1 LHYLIKKS
9 LINNFSRDIEITYNL
24 GKKEMNVLTPYQAKY
39 IAYELTRR
47 FPSGSNERFNLALM
61 DAQVDLNPHQVES
74 ALFAFKSPLSKGAI
88 LADEVG
94 LGKTI
99 EAGILLSQ
107 LWAERRKKLL
117 IICPANLRK
126 QWSQELLDKFF
137 LESTILENKSFNEFK
152 KLGNTNPFEQNKIVI
167 CSYQFARAK
176 ADLMQLV
183 SWDLAVIDEAH
194 RLRNVYKPTNKIG
207 NAIKQALSHS
217 RKVLLTATP
226 LQNSL
231 LELYGLVSIIDEHT
245 FGDIK
250 SFRSQFL
257 RTEDNENYQD
267 LRDRLKSVCI
277 RNLRRQVQEY
287 IRYTSRI
294 PLTIK
299 FEPSDDEQ
307 RLYEEVSGYLQQDLL
322 YALPASQRHLMTLI
336 LRKLLASSSF
346 AIAGTLNSLSKK
358 LHQVIK
364 ENREL
369 KIKNEELF
377 EDYELFDEQIEEWEE
392 EDQATEELL
401 SEADIEAIKLEI
413 TSLEKFR
420 DLAESI
426 KRNTK
431 GEKLLTALKE
441 GFSKMDKHANKK
453 AIIFTES
460 TRTQNYLFNLLTE
473 QYPNKIVLFN
483 GSNNDETSNK
493 VYKCWL
499 EKYRGTDKVTGSP
512 TADKRAA
519 LVEHFRDEATIM
531 IATEAAAEGINL
543 QFCSLLINYDL
554 PWNPQ
559 RIEQRIGRC
568 HRYGQK
574 YDVVVVNFLNVKNA
588 ADIRVFQLL
597 DEKFKLFSGVF
608 GASDD
613 VLGSIESGVDF
624 EKRIAEIY
632 QKYRSEQEIIEQF
645 DLLQKEL
652 DEQINSKMLST
663 RETLLANFDDEVL
676 DKLKIRLTESKEYL
690 NKYEKWLW
698 AVTKF
703 ELNNT
708 AKFNDTKLTF
718 RLTKQ
723 PYSGIKFPMTAFK
736 LGKPNTEPH
745 VYRIGHPLAQIVLE
759 KVKTKELLPASLLFD
774 LTGYKGNVSILDELK
789 GKQGWLS
796 ALSVSV
802 DSFESSDY
810 VIIFG
815 ETDDGKQLNE
825 EQAKRLLTLPVKQT
839 NENEVNIDAN
849 HVSKQTEI
857 HVDALLTSISE
868 RDNNYLKLETEKLT
882 KWAEDK
888 MNAAELAIKETKAKI
903 KELNREAQ
911 KTADPIAQLK
921 IQEQLQTESKKQ
933 KKQRQEIFIVEDEI
947 QEMRDKMIADI
958 QKRMKQE
965 INKTLLFTI
974 NWKLL

>member
-1 LHYLIKKS
+1 
-9 LINNFSRDIEITYNL
+9 
-24 GKKEMNVLTPYQAKY
+24 MNDLTPYQAKY

-47 FPSGSNERFNLALM
+47 FPSGSSEKFNVALM
-61 DAQVDLNPHQVES
+61 DAQVDLNPHQVEA

-99 EAGILLSQ
+99 EAGILISQ

-126 QWSQELLDKFF
+126 QWSQELWDKFF
-137 LESTILENKSFNEFK
+137 LESIILENKNFK
-152 KLGNTNPFEQNKIVI
+152 GHKKSGNSNPLEQNKIII
-167 CSYQFARAK
+167 CSFQFAQAK

-207 NAIKQALSHS
+207 NAIKEALSHS
-217 RKVLLTATP
+217 RKALLTATP

-257 RTEDNENYQD
+257 RTVDSENYQD

-287 IRYTSRI
+287 IRYTNRI

-307 RLYEEVSGYLQQDLL
+307 KLYEDVSDYLQRELL
-322 YALPASQRHLMTLI
+322 YALPAGQRHLMTLI

-346 AIAGTLNSLSKK
+346 AIAGTLNSLIKK
-358 LHQVIK
+358 LNQVIK
-364 ENREL
+364 DSERVFVA
-369 KIKNEELF
+369 EEIV
-377 EDYELFDEQIEEWEE
+377 EDYELFEEIEEEWSEE
-392 EDQATEELL
+392 EPEEEKKL
-401 SEADIEAIKLEI
+401 SDSDVESIRIEILE
-413 TSLEKFR
+413 LEKYR

-426 KRNTK
+426 KHNAK
-431 GEKLLTALKE
+431 GDKLLTALKE
-441 GFSKMDKHANKK
+441 GFRKMDKKANQK

-460 TRTQNYLFNLLTE
+460 TRTQKYLFNLLSDH
-473 QYPNKIVLFN
+473 YPDKIVLFN
-483 GSNNDETSNK
+483 GSNNDELSNK
-493 VYKCWL
+493 IFKSWL
-499 EKYRGTDKVTGSP
+499 SQNKGTDKVSGSP

-519 LVEHFRDEATIM
+519 LVEYFRNEAIIM

-543 QFCSLLINYDL
+543 QFCSLVINYDL

-574 YDVVVVNFLNVKNA
+574 YDVVVVNFLNIKNA

-632 QKYRSEQEIIEQF
+632 QKYRSEKEIIEQF

-652 DEQINSKMLST
+652 DEQINNKMLST
-663 RETLLANFDDEVL
+663 REKLLANFDDEVI
-676 DKLKIRLTESKEYL
+676 DKLKIRLSESKEYIT
-690 NKYEKWLW
+690 KYEQWLW
-698 AVTKF
+698 AITKF
-703 ELNNT
+703 ELNDN
-708 AKFNDTKLTF
+708 ASFNDKDLSFKLK
-718 RLTKQ
+718 KQ
-723 PYSGIKFPMTAFK
+723 PYKEFKFPTESFK
-736 LGKPNTEPH
+736 LGKPNTEAH
-745 VYRIGHPLAQIVLE
+745 VYRMGHPLAQQILT
-759 KVKTKELLPASLLFD
+759 KVKSTELPLTTLTFD
-774 LTGYKGNVSILDELK
+774 LTGYKGNVSILKELK
-789 GKQGWLS
+789 GQMGWLS
-796 ALSVSV
+796 VMALSV

-810 VIIFG
+810 LLVFG
-815 ETDDGKQLNE
+815 STDKGVQLKE
-825 EQAKRLLTLPVKQT
+825 DQAKRLLTLPVKNNNS
-839 NENEVNIDAN
+839 NESQIDLKIIN
-849 HVSKQTEI
+849 KIGELHLN
-857 HVDALLTSISE
+857 ALLKSISE
-868 RDNNYLKLETEKLT
+868 RDNSYLKFETEKLT
-882 KWAEDK
+882 KWAEDR
-888 MNAAELAIKETKAKI
+888 MNAAELAIKETKARI
-903 KELNREAQ
+903 KELNRESQ
-911 KTADPIAQLK
+911 KTVDPTTQLN
-921 IQEQLQTESKKQ
+921 IQEQLQELSAKQ
-933 KKQRQEIFIVEDEI
+933 KKQRQAIFIVEDEI
-947 QEMRDKMIADI
+947 AEMRDKMIADI

-965 INKTLLFTI
+965 ISKTHLFTI
-974 NWKLL
+974 NWKLI

>member
-1 LHYLIKKS
+1 
-9 LINNFSRDIEITYNL
+9 
-24 GKKEMNVLTPYQAKY
+24 MNQLTPHQAKY

-47 FPSGSNERFNLALM
+47 FPSGSSEKFNMTLL
-61 DAQVDLNPHQVES
+61 DAQVDLNPHQVEA

-107 LWAERRKKLL
+107 LWAEQRRRLL

-137 LESTILENKSFNEFK
+137 LESTILENKNFTDLK
-152 KLGNTNPFEQNKIVI
+152 KSGINNPFEQNKIII

-207 NAIKQALSHS
+207 NAIKDALSHS
-217 RKVLLTATP
+217 RKALLTATP

-257 RTEDNENYQD
+257 RTVDGENYQD
-267 LRDRLKSVCI
+267 LKDRLKSVCI

-287 IRYTSRI
+287 IRYTNRI

-307 RLYEEVSGYLQQDLL
+307 KLYEDVSDYLQRELL
-322 YALPASQRHLMTLI
+322 FALPASQRHLMTLI

-346 AIAGTLNSLSKK
+346 AIAGTLNSLIKK
-358 LHQVIK
+358 LNHVIK
-364 ENREL
+364 DQEIINVAED
-369 KIKNEELF
+369 IAA
-377 EDYELFDEQIEEWEE
+377 DYELFEEQAEEWEE
-392 EDQATEELL
+392 EESASDKKL
-401 SEADIEAIKLEI
+401 SEENYEAIRQEI
-413 TSLEKFR
+413 IELEKYR

-431 GEKLLTALKE
+431 GDKLLTALKE
-441 GFSKMDKHANKK
+441 GFAKMDKKANQK

-460 TRTQNYLFNLLTE
+460 TRTQNYLFNLLSHY
-473 QYPNKIVLFN
+473 YPNKIVLFN
-483 GSNNDETSNK
+483 GSNTDATSNK
-493 VYKCWL
+493 VYKSWL
-499 EKYRGTDKVTGSP
+499 GQNKGTDKVTGSP

-543 QFCSLLINYDL
+543 QFCSLVINYDL

-574 YDVVVVNFLNVKNA
+574 FDVVVVNFLNVKNA

-632 QKYRSEQEIIEQF
+632 QKYRTEKEIIDQF
-645 DLLQKEL
+645 DLLQKDL
-652 DEQINSKMLST
+652 DEQISIKMLST

-676 DKLKIRLTESKEYL
+676 DKLKIRLAESKEYI
-690 NKYEKWLW
+690 NKYEQWLW
-698 AVTKF
+698 AITKF
-703 ELNNT
+703 ELNGS
-708 AKFNDTKLTF
+708 AKFNDKDLSF
-718 RLTKQ
+718 QLKKQ
-723 PYSGIKFPMTAFK
+723 PYPDLTFPTESFK
-736 LGKPNTEPH
+736 LGKPNTEAH
-745 VYRIGHPLAQIVLE
+745 VYRMGHPLAQIVLE
-759 KVKTKELLPASLLFD
+759 KIKEKELYPTSLTFD
-774 LTGYKGNVSILDELK
+774 LTGYKGNVAILDELK
-789 GKQGWLS
+789 GQHGWLS
-796 ALSVSV
+796 VMAVSIN
-802 DSFESSDY
+802 SFESSDY
-810 VIIFG
+810 LIAFG
-815 ETDDGKQLNE
+815 ALDNGKNLTEDQT
-825 EQAKRLLTLPVKQT
+825 KRLLTLPAKNSSGNISLVE
-839 NENEVNIDAN
+839 EN
-849 HVSKQTEI
+849 
-857 HVDALLTSISE
+857 SISKAGNIYLNTLLKTLAE
-868 RDNNYLKLETEKLT
+868 RDNNYLKFETEKLT
-882 KWAEDK
+882 KWAEDR

-911 KTADPIAQLK
+911 KTIDPSSQLK
-921 IQEQLQTESKKQ
+921 IQEQLQEESRKQ

-947 QEMRDKMIADI
+947 AEMRDKMIVDI

-965 INKTLLFTI
+965 INKKHLFTI
-974 NWKLL
+974 NWKLI

>member
-1 LHYLIKKS
+1 
-9 LINNFSRDIEITYNL
+9 
-24 GKKEMNVLTPYQAKY
+24 MNELTPYQAKY

-47 FPSGSNERFNLALM
+47 FPSGSSQKFNVALM
-61 DAQVDLNPHQVES
+61 DAQVDLNPHQVEA

-137 LESTILENKSFNEFK
+137 LESTILENKNFKDFK
-152 KLGNTNPFEQNKIVI
+152 KSGSKNPFEQDKIVI

-207 NAIKQALSHS
+207 NAIKEALSHS
-217 RKVLLTATP
+217 RKALLTATP

-257 RTEDNENYQD
+257 RTVDGENYQD

-287 IRYTSRI
+287 IRYTNRI

-307 RLYEEVSGYLQQDLL
+307 KLYEDVSDYLQRELL
-322 YALPASQRHLMTLI
+322 YALPAGQRHLMTLI

-346 AIAGTLNSLSKK
+346 AIAGTLNSLIKK
-358 LHQVIK
+358 LNLVIK
-364 ENREL
+364 D
-369 KIKNEELF
+369 NESVSISEYIS
-377 EDYELFDEQIEEWEE
+377 EDYELFEEQSEEWDEE
-392 EDQATEELL
+392 ENTEDKKITELDFE
-401 SEADIEAIKLEI
+401 SVRKEIIE
-413 TSLEKFR
+413 LEKYR

-426 KRNTK
+426 QHNTK
-431 GEKLLTALKE
+431 GDKLLTALKE
-441 GFSKMDKHANKK
+441 GFAKMDKQANRK

-460 TRTQNYLFNLLTE
+460 TRTQNYLFNLLSDH
-473 QYPNKIVLFN
+473 YPDKIVLFN
-483 GSNNDETSNK
+483 GSNNDETSNN
-493 VYKCWL
+493 VYKNWVSTN
-499 EKYRGTDKVTGSP
+499 KGTDKVTGSP
-512 TADKRAA
+512 SADKRAA
-519 LVEHFRDEATIM
+519 LVEYFQNEATIM

-574 YDVVVVNFLNVKNA
+574 FDVVVVNFLNIKNA

-632 QKYRSEQEIIEQF
+632 QKYRSEKEIIDQF
-645 DLLQKEL
+645 DLLQREL

-676 DKLKIRLTESKEYL
+676 DKLKIRLSESKEYI
-690 NKYEKWLW
+690 NKYEQWLW
-698 AVTKF
+698 AITKF
-703 ELNNT
+703 ELNGT
-708 AKFNDTKLTF
+708 AKFNDKDLSF
-718 RLTKQ
+718 QLKKQ
-723 PYSGIKFPMTAFK
+723 PYQNVNFPTESFK
-736 LGKPNTEPH
+736 LRKPNTEAH
-745 VYRIGHPLAQIVLE
+745 VYRMGHPLAQTILE
-759 KVKTKELLPASLLFD
+759 KIKEKELQPASLTFD
-774 LTGYKGNVSILDELK
+774 LTGYKGNVAILDELK
-789 GKQGWLS
+789 GLQGWLS
-796 ALSVSV
+796 VMAVSV

-810 VIIFG
+810 MMAYGTANNGITLTEDQV
-815 ETDDGKQLNE
+815 
-825 EQAKRLLTLPVKQT
+825 KRLLTLPANNANQDSNTFDEALVVKDG
-839 NENEVNIDAN
+839 EK
-849 HVSKQTEI
+849 HL
-857 HVDALLTSISE
+857 DALLKTLSE
-868 RDNNYLKLETEKLT
+868 RDNNYLKFETEKLT
-882 KWAEDK
+882 KWADDR

-903 KELNREAQ
+903 KELNRESQ
-911 KTADPIAQLK
+911 KTVDPTSQLK
-921 IQEQLQTESKKQ
+921 IQEQLQDESRKQ
-933 KKQRQEIFIVEDEI
+933 KKQRQEIFVVEDEI
-947 QEMRDKMIADI
+947 AEMRDKMINDI
-958 QKRMKQE
+958 QKRMKQK
-965 INKTLLFTI
+965 INKTHLFTI
-974 NWKLL
+974 NWDLI

>member
-1 LHYLIKKS
+1 
-9 LINNFSRDIEITYNL
+9 
-24 GKKEMNVLTPYQAKY
+24 MNELTPYQAKY

-47 FPSGSNERFNLALM
+47 FPSGSSEKFNVALM
-61 DAQVDLNPHQVES
+61 DAQVDLNPHQVEA

-137 LESTILENKSFNEFK
+137 LESIILENKNFKDFK
-152 KLGNTNPFEQNKIVI
+152 KSGNKNPFEQNKIVI

-207 NAIKQALSHS
+207 NAIKEALSHS
-217 RKVLLTATP
+217 RKALLTATP

-257 RTEDNENYQD
+257 RTVDGENYQD

-287 IRYTSRI
+287 IRYTNRI

-299 FEPSDDEQ
+299 FEPSEDEQ
-307 RLYEEVSGYLQQDLL
+307 KLYEDVSDYLQRELL
-322 YALPASQRHLMTLI
+322 YALPAGQRHLMTLI

-346 AIAGTLNSLSKK
+346 AIAGTLNSLINK
-358 LHQVIK
+358 LNQVIK
-364 ENREL
+364 D
-369 KIKNEELF
+369 NEVLNVPEEIS
-377 EDYELFDEQIEEWEE
+377 EDYELFEEQSEEWDEE
-392 EDQATEELL
+392 ETTEDKKLNETDFE
-401 SEADIEAIKLEI
+401 SIRQEIIE
-413 TSLEKFR
+413 LEKYR

-426 KRNTK
+426 KHNTK
-431 GEKLLTALKE
+431 GDKLLTALKE
-441 GFSKMDKHANKK
+441 GFAKMDKQANQK

-460 TRTQNYLFNLLTE
+460 TRTQNYLFNLLSE
-473 QYPNKIVLFN
+473 HYPNKIVLFN
-483 GSNNDETSNK
+483 GSNTDETSNK
-493 VYKCWL
+493 VYKSWL
-499 EKYRGTDKVTGSP
+499 SQNKGTDKVTGSP
-512 TADKRAA
+512 SADKRAA
-519 LVEHFRDEATIM
+519 LVEYFRNEATIM

-574 YDVVVVNFLNVKNA
+574 FDVVVVNFLNVKNA

-632 QKYRSEQEIIEQF
+632 QKYRSEKEIIDQF

-652 DEQINSKMLST
+652 DEQISSKMLST

-676 DKLKIRLTESKEYL
+676 DKLKIRLSESKEYI
-690 NKYEKWLW
+690 NKYEQWLW

-703 ELNNT
+703 ELNGT
-708 AKFNDTKLTF
+708 AKFNDMDLSFQLK
-718 RLTKQ
+718 KQ
-723 PYSGIKFPMTAFK
+723 PYPNANFPTESFK
-736 LGKPNTEPH
+736 LGKPNTEAH
-745 VYRIGHPLAQIVLE
+745 VYRMGHPLAQTVLE
-759 KVKTKELLPASLLFD
+759 KVKEKQLQPASLTFD
-774 LTGYKGNVSILDELK
+774 LTGYKGNVAILDELK
-789 GKQGWLS
+789 GQQGWLS
-796 ALSVSV
+796 VMAVSV

-810 VIIFG
+810 LMAYGIANNGIALT
-815 ETDDGKQLNE
+815 ED
-825 EQAKRLLTLPVKQT
+825 QAKRLLTLPAKNATQDSNT
-839 NENEVNIDAN
+839 IDESL
-849 HVSKQTEI
+849 VMKSGETYL
-857 HVDALLTSISE
+857 DALLKTLSE
-868 RDNNYLKLETEKLT
+868 RDNNYLKFETEKLT
-882 KWAEDK
+882 KWAEDR

-911 KTADPIAQLK
+911 KTVDPTSQLK
-921 IQEQLQTESKKQ
+921 IQEQLQDESRKQ

-947 QEMRDKMIADI
+947 AEMRDKMISDI

-965 INKTLLFTI
+965 ISKTHLFTI
-974 NWKLL
+974 NWKLV

>member
-1 LHYLIKKS
+1 MT
-9 LINNFSRDIEITYNL
+9 E
-24 GKKEMNVLTPYQAKY
+24 LTPHQAKY
-39 IAYELTRR
+39 IAFELTRR
-47 FPSGSNERFNLALM
+47 FPSGSSEKFNVALM
-61 DAQVDLNPHQVES
+61 DAQVDLNPHQVEA

-107 LWAERRKKLL
+107 LWAERRRKLL

-137 LESTILENKSFNEFK
+137 LESVILENKNFNEFK
-152 KLGNTNPFEQNKIVI
+152 KYGNKNPFEQIKIII

-207 NAIKQALSHS
+207 NAIKEALSHS
-217 RKVLLTATP
+217 RKALLTATP

-257 RTEDNENYQD
+257 KTVDGENYQD
-267 LRDRLKSVCI
+267 LRHRLKSVCI

-287 IRYTSRI
+287 IRYTNRI

-307 RLYEEVSGYLQQDLL
+307 KLYEYVSDYLQRELL
-322 YALPASQRHLMTLI
+322 YALPAGQRHLMTLI

-346 AIAGTLNSLSKK
+346 AIAGTLNSLIRK
-358 LHQVIK
+358 LNQVIK
-364 ENREL
+364 DHERVSVAED
-369 KIKNEELF
+369 ISD
-377 EDYELFDEQIEEWEE
+377 DYELFEEQEEEWDEEEIEEDEKL
-392 EDQATEELL
+392 TT
-401 SEADIEAIKLEI
+401 ADLESIRLEI
-413 TSLEKFR
+413 VELEKYR

-426 KRNTK
+426 KHNTK
-431 GEKLLTALKE
+431 GDKLLTALKE
-441 GFSKMDKHANKK
+441 GFVRMDKQANQK

-460 TRTQNYLFNLLTE
+460 TRTQNYLYNLLNDH
-473 QYPNKIVLFN
+473 YPNKIVLFN
-483 GSNNDETSNK
+483 GSNTDETSNRIYNSWSAK
-493 VYKCWL
+493 N
-499 EKYRGTDKVTGSP
+499 RGTDKVTGSP

-519 LVEHFRDEATIM
+519 LVEYFRDEAIIM

-574 YDVVVVNFLNVKNA
+574 YDVVVVNFLNIKNA

-624 EKRIAEIY
+624 EKRITEIY
-632 QKYRSEQEIIEQF
+632 QKYRTEKEIIDQF

-652 DEQINSKMLST
+652 DEQISNKMLST

-676 DKLKIRLTESKEYL
+676 DKLRIRLSESKEYIS
-690 NKYEKWLW
+690 KYEQWLW
-698 AVTKF
+698 AITKF
-703 ELNNT
+703 ELGGN
-708 AKFNDTKLTF
+708 AQFNDKELSF
-718 RLTKQ
+718 QLKNQ
-723 PYSGIKFPMTAFK
+723 PYTDVKFPTETFK
-736 LGKPNTEPH
+736 LGKPNTEAH
-745 VYRIGHPLAQIVLE
+745 VYRMGHPLAQYVLE
-759 KVKTKELLPASLLFD
+759 KVKEKEMPFATLSFD
-774 LTGYKGNVSILDELK
+774 LTGYQGNIAMLNQLK
-789 GKQGWLS
+789 GHTGWLS
-796 ALSVSV
+796 VMAVSV

-810 VIIFG
+810 LMVYGIVNNG
-815 ETDDGKQLNE
+815 MPLSED
-825 EQAKRLLTLPVKQT
+825 QAKRLLMLPVKEIAG
-839 NENEVNIDAN
+839 NKMDIDLEV
-849 HVSKQTEI
+849 
-857 HVDALLTSISE
+857 VDETGKSYLNALLKNLSE
-868 RDNNYLKLETEKLT
+868 RDNTYLKFETEKLT
-882 KWAEDK
+882 KWAEDR
-888 MNAAELAIKETKAKI
+888 MAAAELAIKETKAKI
-903 KELNREAQ
+903 KELNRESQ
-911 KTADPIAQLK
+911 KTVDPAAQLK
-921 IQEQLQTESKKQ
+921 IQEQLQEQSRKQ

-947 QEMRDKMIADI
+947 AEMRDKMITDI

-965 INKTLLFTI
+965 INKTHLFTI
-974 NWKLL
+974 NWKLV

>member
-1 LHYLIKKS
+1 L
-9 LINNFSRDIEITYNL
+9 TT
-24 GKKEMNVLTPYQAKY
+24 LTPYQAKY

-47 FPSGSNERFNLALM
+47 FPSGSSEKFNVALM
-61 DAQVDLNPHQVES
+61 DAQVDLNPHQVEA

-137 LESTILENKSFNEFK
+137 LESTILENKNFKVFK
-152 KLGNTNPFEQNKIVI
+152 KTGNENPFEQDKIVI
-167 CSYQFARAK
+167 CSYQFARSK

-194 RLRNVYKPTNKIG
+194 RLRNVYKPTNIIG
-207 NAIKQALSHS
+207 NAIKEALSHS
-217 RKVLLTATP
+217 RKALLTATP

-257 RTEDNENYQD
+257 RTVDGENYQD
-267 LRDRLKSVCI
+267 LRERLKSVCI

-287 IRYTSRI
+287 IRYTNRI

-307 RLYEEVSGYLQQDLL
+307 KLYEDVSDYLQRELL
-322 YALPASQRHLMTLI
+322 YALPAGQRHLMTLI

-346 AIAGTLNSLSKK
+346 AIAGTLNSLIKK
-358 LHQVIK
+358 LNQVIK
-364 ENREL
+364 D
-369 KIKNEELF
+369 NEVLNVPEEIS
-377 EDYELFDEQIEEWEE
+377 EDYELFEEQSEEWDEE
-392 EDQATEELL
+392 ETTEDKKLNETDFE
-401 SEADIEAIKLEI
+401 SIRQEIIE
-413 TSLEKFR
+413 LEKYR

-426 KRNTK
+426 KHNTK
-431 GEKLLTALKE
+431 GDKLLTALKE
-441 GFSKMDKHANKK
+441 GFAKMDKQANQK

-460 TRTQNYLFNLLTE
+460 TRTQNYLFNLLSE
-473 QYPNKIVLFN
+473 HYPNKIVLFN
-483 GSNNDETSNK
+483 GSNTDETSNK
-493 VYKCWL
+493 VYKSWL
-499 EKYRGTDKVTGSP
+499 SQNKGTDKVTGSP
-512 TADKRAA
+512 SADKRAA
-519 LVEHFRDEATIM
+519 LVEYFRNEATIM

-574 YDVVVVNFLNVKNA
+574 FDVVVVNFLNVKNA

-632 QKYRSEQEIIEQF
+632 QKYRSEKEIIDQF

-652 DEQINSKMLST
+652 DEQISSKMLST

-676 DKLKIRLTESKEYL
+676 DKLKIRLSESKEYI
-690 NKYEKWLW
+690 NKYEQWLW

-703 ELNNT
+703 ELNGT
-708 AKFNDTKLTF
+708 AKFNDKDLSF
-718 RLTKQ
+718 QLKKQ
-723 PYSGIKFPMTAFK
+723 PYPNANFPTESFK
-736 LGKPNTEPH
+736 LGKPNTEAH
-745 VYRIGHPLAQIVLE
+745 VYRMGHPLAQTVLE
-759 KVKTKELLPASLLFD
+759 KVKEKQLHPASLTFD
-774 LTGYKGNVSILDELK
+774 LTGYKGNVAILDELK
-789 GKQGWLS
+789 GQQGWLS
-796 ALSVSV
+796 VMAVSV

-810 VIIFG
+810 LMAYGIANNGITLT
-815 ETDDGKQLNE
+815 ED
-825 EQAKRLLTLPVKQT
+825 QAKRLLTLPAKNATQGSNT
-839 NENEVNIDAN
+839 IDESLVIKAGETYLN
-849 HVSKQTEI
+849 
-857 HVDALLTSISE
+857 ALLKTLSE
-868 RDNNYLKLETEKLT
+868 RDNNYLKFETEKLT
-882 KWAEDK
+882 KWAEDR

-911 KTADPIAQLK
+911 KTVDPTAQLK
-921 IQEQLQTESKKQ
+921 IQEQLQDESRKQ

-947 QEMRDKMIADI
+947 AEMRDKMISDI

-965 INKTLLFTI
+965 ISKTHLFTI
-974 NWKLL
+974 NWKLV

>member
-1 LHYLIKKS
+1 
-9 LINNFSRDIEITYNL
+9 
-24 GKKEMNVLTPYQAKY
+24 MNDLTPYQAKY

-47 FPSGSNERFNLALM
+47 FPSGSSEKFNTALM

-107 LWAERRKKLL
+107 LWAERRRKLL
-117 IICPANLRK
+117 IICPANIRK
-126 QWSQELLDKFF
+126 QWSQELFDKFF
-137 LESTILENKSFNEFK
+137 LDSLILENKNFKEFEK
-152 KLGNTNPFEQNKIVI
+152 SGRRNPFVQDKIII
-167 CSYQFARAK
+167 CSFQFARAK
-176 ADLMQLV
+176 ANLMQLI

-207 NAIKQALSHS
+207 NAIKEALSHS
-217 RKVLLTATP
+217 RKALLTATP

-257 RTEDNENYQD
+257 RTVDGENYQD

-287 IRYTSRI
+287 IRYTNRI
-294 PLTIK
+294 PITIK
-299 FEPSDDEQ
+299 FEPSEDEQ
-307 RLYEEVSGYLQQDLL
+307 SLYENVSEYLQKELL
-322 YALPASQRHLMTLI
+322 YALPAGQRHLMTLI

-346 AIAGTLNSLSKK
+346 AIAGTLSSLIKK
-358 LHQVIK
+358 LNQLIK
-364 ENREL
+364 D
-369 KIKNEELF
+369 NEKTNITKEISD
-377 EDYELFDEQIEEWEE
+377 DYELFEEQAEEWDDEE
-392 EDQATEELL
+392 HIED
-401 SEADIEAIKLEI
+401 EALIEIDFEAIRNEIQELER
-413 TSLEKFR
+413 FR
-420 DLAESI
+420 NLAESI
-426 KRNTK
+426 KHNAK

-441 GFSKMDKHANKK
+441 GFAKMDKHANQK

-460 TRTQNYLFNLLTE
+460 TRTQNYLFNLLNE
-473 QYPNKIVLFN
+473 QYPDKIVLFN

-493 VYKCWL
+493 VYKSWL
-499 EKYRGTDKVTGSP
+499 SQNKGTDKVTGSP
-512 TADKRAA
+512 SADKRAA
-519 LVEHFRDEATIM
+519 LVEYFRNEATIM

-543 QFCSLLINYDL
+543 QFCSLVINYDL

-632 QKYRSEQEIIEQF
+632 QKYRTEQEIIEQF

-652 DEQINSKMLST
+652 DDQINSKMLST

-676 DKLKIRLTESKEYL
+676 DKLKIRLSESKEYI
-690 NKYEKWLW
+690 NKYEQWLW

-703 ELNNT
+703 ELKGM
-708 AKFNDTKLTF
+708 AVFNDKNLSFKLK
-718 RLTKQ
+718 KQ
-723 PYSGIKFPMTAFK
+723 PYPNSNFPTESFK
-736 LGKPNTEPH
+736 LGKPNTEAH
-745 VYRIGHPLAQIVLE
+745 VYRMGHPLAQTVLE
-759 KVKTKELLPASLLFD
+759 RVKLNVLQKASLTFD
-774 LTGYKGNVSILDELK
+774 LTGYEGNVAMLEELK
-789 GKQGWLS
+789 GERGWLVVI
-796 ALSVSV
+796 AVSV

-810 VIIFG
+810 VIAFG
-815 ETDDGKQLNE
+815 QSNEGILLNE
-825 EQAKRLLTLPVKQT
+825 EQAKRLLTLPV
-839 NENEVNIDAN
+839 
-849 HVSKQTEI
+849 I
-857 HVDALLTSISE
+857 HVDEEHVNINATNVVNQSECHLDALLKSISE
-868 RDNNYLKLETEKLT
+868 RDNNYLKFETEKLT
-882 KWAEDK
+882 KWAEDR
-888 MNAAELAIKETKAKI
+888 MNAAELAIKETKARI
-903 KELNREAQ
+903 KELNREAR
-911 KTADPIAQLK
+911 KTIDPTAQLK
-921 IQEQLQTESKKQ
+921 IQEQLQDESRKQ

-947 QEMRDKMIADI
+947 SEMRDKMIADI

-965 INKTLLFTI
+965 ISKTHLFTI
-974 NWKLL
+974 NWKLV

>member
-1 LHYLIKKS
+1 MKV
-9 LINNFSRDIEITYNL
+9 ND
-24 GKKEMNVLTPYQAKY
+24 LTAYQAKY

-47 FPSGSNERFNLALM
+47 FPSGSSERFNVALM
-61 DAQVDLNPHQVES
+61 DAQVDLNPHQVEA

-107 LWAERRKKLL
+107 LWAERRKRLL

-126 QWSQELLDKFF
+126 QWSQELVDKFF
-137 LESTILENKSFNEFK
+137 LESIILENKNFKDFK
-152 KLGNTNPFEQNKIVI
+152 KSGKGNPFEQNKIVI

-194 RLRNVYKPTNKIG
+194 RLRNVYKPTNKTG
-207 NAIKQALSHS
+207 NAIKEALSHS
-217 RKVLLTATP
+217 RKALLTATP

-257 RTEDNENYQD
+257 RTVDGENYQD

-287 IRYTSRI
+287 IRYTNRI

-299 FEPSDDEQ
+299 FEPTKDEQ
-307 RLYEEVSGYLQQDLL
+307 KLYENVSDYLQRELL
-322 YALPASQRHLMTLI
+322 YALPAGQRHLMTLI

-346 AIAGTLNSLSKK
+346 AIAGTLNSLINK
-358 LHQVIK
+358 LKLVIK
-364 ENREL
+364 EQERVSVTED
-369 KIKNEELF
+369 IS
-377 EDYELFDEQIEEWEE
+377 EDYELFEEQAEEWEE
-392 EDQATEELL
+392 GEMAEDEKLTP
-401 SEADIEAIKLEI
+401 ADFDSIRKEI
-413 TSLEKFR
+413 AELEKYQH
-420 DLAESI
+420 LAESI
-426 KRNTK
+426 KHNTK
-431 GEKLLTALKE
+431 GDKLLTALKE
-441 GFSKMDKHANKK
+441 GFAKMDKHANQK

-460 TRTQNYLFNLLTE
+460 TRTQNYLFNLLSE
-473 QYPNKIVLFN
+473 FYPNKIVLFN
-483 GSNNDETSNK
+483 GTNTDETSNK
-493 VYKCWL
+493 VYKSWVSQN
-499 EKYRGTDKVTGSP
+499 KGTDKVTGSP
-512 TADKRAA
+512 SADKRAA
-519 LVEHFRDEATIM
+519 LVEHFRNEATIM
-531 IATEAAAEGINL
+531 IATEAASEGINL

-574 YDVVVVNFLNVKNA
+574 FDVVVVNFLNVKNA

-624 EKRIAEIY
+624 EKRIADIY
-632 QKYRSEQEIIEQF
+632 QKYRSEKEIIDQF
-645 DLLQKEL
+645 DLLQQEL
-652 DEQINSKMLST
+652 DEQISTKMLST
-663 RETLLANFDDEVL
+663 RETLLANFDDEVI
-676 DKLKIRLTESKEYL
+676 DKLKLRLTESKEYI
-690 NKYEKWLW
+690 NKYEQWLW
-698 AVTKF
+698 AITKY
-703 ELNNT
+703 ELSETAEFNN
-708 AKFNDTKLTF
+708 KELSFQLK
-718 RLTKQ
+718 KQ
-723 PYSGIKFPMTAFK
+723 PFPNIKFPTESFK
-736 LGKPNTEPH
+736 LGKPNTEAH
-745 VYRIGHPLAQIVLE
+745 VYRIGHPLAQSTLE
-759 KVKTKELLPASLLFD
+759 RAKARELKHGRLIFN
-774 LTGYKGNVSILDELK
+774 LTGYEGNVAILDELK
-789 GKQGWLS
+789 GQSGWLS
-796 ALSVSV
+796 VLAVSV

-810 VIIFG
+810 LLTFG
-815 ETDDGKQLNE
+815 VANDGAVLTID
-825 EQAKRLLTLPVKQT
+825 QANRLLTLPAEMVDDRDI
-839 NENEVNIDAN
+839 EIDETTIGKTAD
-849 HVSKQTEI
+849 TYLET
-857 HVDALLTSISE
+857 LLKNLSE
-868 RDNNYLKLETEKLT
+868 RDSTYLKFETEKLT
-882 KWAEDK
+882 KWAEDR

-911 KTADPIAQLK
+911 RTIEPTNLLK
-921 IQEQLQTESKKQ
+921 IQEQLQDESRKQ
-933 KKQRQEIFIVEDEI
+933 KKQRQEIFVVEDEI
-947 QEMRDKMIADI
+947 AEMRDKMIGDI

-965 INKTLLFTI
+965 ISKSILFTI
-974 NWKLL
+974 NWKLT

>member
-1 LHYLIKKS
+1 
-9 LINNFSRDIEITYNL
+9 
-24 GKKEMNVLTPYQAKY
+24 MNALTPYQAKY
-39 IAYELTRR
+39 IAFELTRR
-47 FPSGSNERFNLALM
+47 FPSGSSEKFNVALM

-107 LWAERRKKLL
+107 MWAERRKKLL

-126 QWSQELLDKFF
+126 QWSQELYEKFF
-137 LESTILENKSFNEFK
+137 LGSIILENKNFNEFVK
-152 KLGNTNPFEQNKIVI
+152 SGKRNPFDQNTIVI

-176 ADLMQLV
+176 ADLVQLI
-183 SWDLAVIDEAH
+183 SWDLAVVDEAH

-207 NAIKQALSHS
+207 NAIKEALSHS
-217 RKVLLTATP
+217 RKALLTATP

-257 RTEDNENYQD
+257 RTVEGENYQD

-287 IRYTSRI
+287 IRYTNRI

-307 RLYEEVSGYLQQDLL
+307 KLYEAVSDYLQKELL

-346 AIAGTLNSLSKK
+346 AIAGTLNSLIKK
-358 LHQVIK
+358 LLQVIK
-364 ENREL
+364 DHQKVSVADEVS
-369 KIKNEELF
+369 
-377 EDYELFDEQIEEWEE
+377 EDYELFEEQAEEWEE
-392 EDQATEELL
+392 EEKTNDNSLTET
-401 SEADIEAIKLEI
+401 DIKAIKLEI
-413 TSLEKFR
+413 LELEKFR

-426 KRNTK
+426 KHNAK

-460 TRTQNYLFNLLTE
+460 TRTQNYLFNLLSE
-473 QYPNKIVLFN
+473 QYPDKIVLFN

-493 VYKCWL
+493 VYKSWL
-499 EKYRGTDKVTGSP
+499 ATNKGTDKVTGSP

-519 LVEHFRDEATIM
+519 LVEYFRNEATIM

-574 YDVVVVNFLNVKNA
+574 FDVVVVNFLNVKNA

-632 QKYRSEQEIIEQF
+632 QKYRTDLEIIEQF

-652 DEQINSKMLST
+652 DEKINSKMLST

-676 DKLKIRLTESKEYL
+676 DKLKIRLSESREYI
-690 NKYEKWLW
+690 NKYEQWLW

-703 ELNNT
+703 ELNGAAT
-708 AKFNDTKLTF
+708 FNDKNLSFKLK
-718 RLTKQ
+718 KQ
-723 PYSGIKFPMTAFK
+723 PYSGETFPTETFK
-736 LGKPNTEPH
+736 LGKPNTEAH
-745 VYRIGHPLAQIVLE
+745 VYRMGHPLAQTVLE
-759 KVKTKELLPASLLFD
+759 KAKEKELPETSLTFD
-774 LTGYKGNVSILDELK
+774 LTGYEGNVSILDELK

-796 ALSVSV
+796 ALAVSV

-810 VIIFG
+810 VIAFG
-815 ETDDGKQLNE
+815 QTDDGKPLNE
-825 EQAKRLLTLPVKQT
+825 EQAKRLLTLPVKKANGNAT
-839 NENEVNIDAN
+839 SIDEKLVAL
-849 HVSKQTEI
+849 QTES
-857 HVDALLTSISE
+857 HLDALLKSISE
-868 RDNNYLKLETEKLT
+868 RDNNYLKFETEKLT
-882 KWAEDK
+882 KWAEDR

-903 KELNREAQ
+903 KELNREVQ
-911 KTADPIAQLK
+911 KTTDPMAQLK
-921 IQEQLQTESKKQ
+921 LQQQLQEESRKQ

-947 QEMRDKMIADI
+947 AEMRDKMIADI

-965 INKTLLFTI
+965 INQTHLFTI

>member
-1 LHYLIKKS
+1 MT
-9 LINNFSRDIEITYNL
+9 E
-24 GKKEMNVLTPYQAKY
+24 LTPYQAKY

-47 FPSGSNERFNLALM
+47 FPSGSSEKFNVALM
-61 DAQVDLNPHQVES
+61 DAQVDLNPHQVEA

-137 LESTILENKSFNEFK
+137 LESTILENKNFKDFK
-152 KLGNTNPFEQNKIVI
+152 KSGNKNPFEQNKIVI

-207 NAIKQALSHS
+207 NAIKEALSHS
-217 RKVLLTATP
+217 RKALLTATP

-257 RTEDNENYQD
+257 RTVDGENYQD

-287 IRYTSRI
+287 IRYTNRI
-294 PLTIK
+294 PLTLK

-307 RLYEEVSGYLQQDLL
+307 KLYEDVSDYLQRELL
-322 YALPASQRHLMTLI
+322 YALPAGQRHLMTLI

-346 AIAGTLNSLSKK
+346 AIAGTLNSLIKK
-358 LHQVIK
+358 LNQVIK
-364 ENREL
+364 D
-369 KIKNEELF
+369 NEVLNVPEEIS
-377 EDYELFDEQIEEWEE
+377 EDYELFEEQSEEWDEE
-392 EDQATEELL
+392 ETTEDKKLNETDFE
-401 SEADIEAIKLEI
+401 SIRQEIIE
-413 TSLEKFR
+413 LEKYR

-426 KRNTK
+426 KHNTK
-431 GEKLLTALKE
+431 GDKLLTALKE
-441 GFSKMDKHANKK
+441 GFAKMDKQANQK

-460 TRTQNYLFNLLTE
+460 TRTQNYLFNLLSE
-473 QYPNKIVLFN
+473 YYPNKIVLFN

-493 VYKCWL
+493 VYKNWIS
-499 EKYRGTDKVTGSP
+499 KNKGTDKVTGSP
-512 TADKRAA
+512 SADKRAA
-519 LVEHFRDEATIM
+519 LVEYFRNEATIM

-574 YDVVVVNFLNVKNA
+574 FDVVVVNFLNVKNA

-632 QKYRSEQEIIEQF
+632 QKYRSEKEIIDQF

-652 DEQINSKMLST
+652 DEQISSKMLST

-676 DKLKIRLTESKEYL
+676 DKLKIRLSESKEYI
-690 NKYEKWLW
+690 NKYEQWLW

-703 ELNNT
+703 ELNGT
-708 AKFNDTKLTF
+708 AKFNDKDLSF
-718 RLTKQ
+718 QLKKQ
-723 PYSGIKFPMTAFK
+723 PYSNVNFPTESFK
-736 LGKPNTEPH
+736 LGKPNTEAH
-745 VYRIGHPLAQIVLE
+745 VYRMGHPLAQTVLE
-759 KVKTKELLPASLLFD
+759 KVKEKELQPASLTFD
-774 LTGYKGNVSILDELK
+774 LTGYKGNVAILDELK
-789 GKQGWLS
+789 GQQGWLS
-796 ALSVSV
+796 VMAVSV

-810 VIIFG
+810 LMAYGIANNGITLT
-815 ETDDGKQLNE
+815 ED
-825 EQAKRLLTLPVKQT
+825 QAKRLLTLPAKNATQDSNT
-839 NENEVNIDAN
+839 IDESL
-849 HVSKQTEI
+849 VIKSGETYL
-857 HVDALLTSISE
+857 DALLKTLSE
-868 RDNNYLKLETEKLT
+868 RDNNYLKFETEKLT
-882 KWAEDK
+882 KWAEDR

-911 KTADPIAQLK
+911 KTVDPTSQLK
-921 IQEQLQTESKKQ
+921 IQEQLQDESRKQ
-933 KKQRQEIFIVEDEI
+933 KKQRQEIFVVEDEI
-947 QEMRDKMIADI
+947 AEMRDKMISDI

-965 INKTLLFTI
+965 ISKTHLFTI
-974 NWKLL
+974 NWKLV

>member
-1 LHYLIKKS
+1 
-9 LINNFSRDIEITYNL
+9 
-24 GKKEMNVLTPYQAKY
+24 MNELTPYQAKY

-47 FPSGSNERFNLALM
+47 FPSGSSEKFNVALM

-126 QWSQELLDKFF
+126 QWSQELYDKFF
-137 LESTILENKSFNEFK
+137 LDTIILENKNFNEFVK
-152 KLGNTNPFEQNKIVI
+152 SWKRNPYDQNKIII

-176 ADLMQLV
+176 ADLMHLI

-207 NAIKQALSHS
+207 NAIKEALSHS
-217 RKVLLTATP
+217 RKALLTATP

-257 RTEDNENYQD
+257 RTVEGENYQD

-287 IRYTSRI
+287 IRYTNRI

-299 FEPSDDEQ
+299 FEPSDNEQ
-307 RLYEEVSGYLQQDLL
+307 KLYEAVSDYLQKELL

-346 AIAGTLNSLSKK
+346 AIAGTLNTLIKK

-364 ENREL
+364 DNQKVSLADEVS
-369 KIKNEELF
+369 
-377 EDYELFDEQIEEWEE
+377 EDYELFEEQAEEWEE
-392 EDQATEELL
+392 DEQSDDNSLTE
-401 SEADIEAIKLEI
+401 SDIEAIKLEI
-413 TSLEKFR
+413 AELDKFR

-426 KRNTK
+426 KHNAK
-431 GEKLLTALKE
+431 GEKILIALKE

-460 TRTQNYLFNLLTE
+460 TRTQNYLFNLLSE
-473 QYPNKIVLFN
+473 YYPNKIVLFN

-493 VYKCWL
+493 VYKSWL
-499 EKYRGTDKVTGSP
+499 EKHRGTDKVTGSP

-519 LVEHFRDEATIM
+519 LVEYFRNEATIM

-632 QKYRSEQEIIEQF
+632 QKYRTEQEIIEQF

-676 DKLKIRLTESKEYL
+676 DKLKIRLSESREYI
-690 NKYEKWLW
+690 NKYEQWLW

-703 ELNNT
+703 ELNET
-708 AKFNDTKLTF
+708 ATFNDKNLSFKLK
-718 RLTKQ
+718 KQ
-723 PYSGIKFPMTAFK
+723 PFSGASFPTESFK
-736 LGKPNTEPH
+736 LGKPNTEAH
-745 VYRIGHPLAQIVLE
+745 VYRMGHPLAQTVLKKAKE
-759 KVKTKELLPASLLFD
+759 KELPNSSLTFD
-774 LTGYKGNVSILDELK
+774 LTGYEGNVSILDKLK

-796 ALSVSV
+796 ALAVSV

-810 VIIFG
+810 IVAHG
-815 ETDDGKQLNE
+815 QTDDGKPLNE
-825 EQAKRLLTLPVKQT
+825 EQAKRLLTLPVNQT
-839 NENEVNIDAN
+839 NEHSSNIDN
-849 HVSKQTEI
+849 TNVSKQTEI
-857 HVDALLTSISE
+857 HLDALLKSISE
-868 RDNNYLKLETEKLT
+868 RDNNYLKFETEKLT
-882 KWAEDK
+882 KWAEDR

-903 KELNREAQ
+903 KELNREVQ
-911 KTADPIAQLK
+911 KTTDPMAQLK
-921 IQEQLQTESKKQ
+921 LQQQLQEVSRKQ

-947 QEMRDKMIADI
+947 ADMRDKMIADI

-965 INKTLLFTI
+965 INKTHLFTI
-974 NWKLL
+974 NWKLV

>member
-1 LHYLIKKS
+1 V
-9 LINNFSRDIEITYNL
+9 ND
-24 GKKEMNVLTPYQAKY
+24 LTPYQAKY

-47 FPSGSNERFNLALM
+47 FPSGSSEKFNVALM
-61 DAQVDLNPHQVES
+61 DAQVDLNPHQVEA

-107 LWAERRKKLL
+107 LWAERRRKLL

-137 LESTILENKSFNEFK
+137 LESIILENKNFKDFK
-152 KLGNTNPFEQNKIVI
+152 KNGNKNPFEQNKIII

-207 NAIKQALSHS
+207 NAIKEALSHS
-217 RKVLLTATP
+217 RKALLTATP

-257 RTEDNENYQD
+257 RTVDGENYQD

-287 IRYTSRI
+287 IRYTNRI

-307 RLYEEVSGYLQQDLL
+307 RLYENVSDYLQKELL
-322 YALPASQRHLMTLI
+322 YALPSGQRHLMTLI

-346 AIAGTLNSLSKK
+346 AIAGTLNSLIKK
-358 LHQVIK
+358 LNQVIK
-364 ENREL
+364 D
-369 KIKNEELF
+369 NEKVNVAEDIS
-377 EDYELFDEQIEEWEE
+377 EDYEMFEEQAEEWDEE
-392 EDQATEELL
+392 ETTDDKKLNESDFESIRQEI
-401 SEADIEAIKLEI
+401 IE
-413 TSLEKFR
+413 LEKYR

-426 KRNTK
+426 KHNTK
-431 GEKLLTALKE
+431 GDKLLTALKE
-441 GFSKMDKHANKK
+441 GFAKMDKQANQK

-460 TRTQNYLFNLLTE
+460 TRTQNYLFNLLSE
-473 QYPNKIVLFN
+473 HYPNKIVLFN

-493 VYKCWL
+493 IYKSWVNQN
-499 EKYRGTDKVTGSP
+499 KGTDKVSGSP
-512 TADKRAA
+512 TSDKRAA
-519 LVEHFRDEATIM
+519 LVEYFRNEAIIM

-574 YDVVVVNFLNVKNA
+574 FDVVVVNFLNVKNA

-632 QKYRSEQEIIEQF
+632 QKYRTEKEIIDQF

-652 DEQINSKMLST
+652 DEQISTKMLST

-676 DKLKIRLTESKEYL
+676 DKLKIRLSESKEYIS
-690 NKYEKWLW
+690 KYEQWLW
-698 AVTKF
+698 AITKF
-703 ELNNT
+703 ELNGS
-708 AKFNDTKLTF
+708 AKFNDKDLSF
-718 RLTKQ
+718 QLKNQ
-723 PYSGIKFPMTAFK
+723 PYPGANFPTESFK
-736 LGKPNTEPH
+736 LGKPNTEAH
-745 VYRIGHPLAQIVLE
+745 VYRMGHPLAQTVLE
-759 KVKTKELLPASLLFD
+759 KVKTKELQPAALTFD
-774 LTGYKGNVSILDELK
+774 LTGYQGNVAILDELK
-789 GKQGWLS
+789 GQQGWM
-796 ALSVSV
+796 SVMAASV

-810 VIIFG
+810 LLAYG
-815 ETDDGKQLNE
+815 ETSEGIKLTE
-825 EQAKRLLTLPVKQT
+825 EQAKRLLTLPAKNASETKTDFDT
-839 NENEVNIDAN
+839 NLVIKSGEM
-849 HVSKQTEI
+849 HL
-857 HVDALLTSISE
+857 DALLKTLSE
-868 RDNNYLKLETEKLT
+868 RDNNYLKFETEKLT
-882 KWAEDK
+882 KWAEDR

-911 KTADPIAQLK
+911 KTTDSSAQLK
-921 IQEQLQTESKKQ
+921 IQEQLQDESRKQ
-933 KKQRQEIFIVEDEI
+933 KKQRQEIFIVEDVI
-947 QEMRDKMIADI
+947 AEMRDKMIADI

-965 INKTLLFTI
+965 ISKTHLFTI
-974 NWKLL
+974 NWKLV

>member
-1 LHYLIKKS
+1 
-9 LINNFSRDIEITYNL
+9 
-24 GKKEMNVLTPYQAKY
+24 MNELTPYQAKY

-47 FPSGSNERFNLALM
+47 FPSGSSEKFNVALM

-126 QWSQELLDKFF
+126 QWSQELYDKFF
-137 LESTILENKSFNEFK
+137 LDSIILENKNFNEFVK
-152 KLGNTNPFEQNKIVI
+152 SGKRNPFDQNKIII

-176 ADLMQLV
+176 ADLMQLI

-207 NAIKQALSHS
+207 NAIKEALSHS
-217 RKVLLTATP
+217 RKALLTATP

-257 RTEDNENYQD
+257 RTVEGENYQD

-287 IRYTSRI
+287 IRYTNRI

-307 RLYEEVSGYLQQDLL
+307 KLYEAVSDYLQKELL

-346 AIAGTLNSLSKK
+346 AIAGTLNSLIKK

-364 ENREL
+364 DHQKVSLADEVS
-369 KIKNEELF
+369 
-377 EDYELFDEQIEEWEE
+377 EDYELFEEQAEEWEE
-392 EDQATEELL
+392 DEQSDDNSLTET
-401 SEADIEAIKLEI
+401 DIEAIKLEI
-413 TSLEKFR
+413 AELEKFR

-426 KRNTK
+426 KHNAK

-460 TRTQNYLFNLLTE
+460 TRTQNYLFNLLSE

-493 VYKCWL
+493 VYKSWL
-499 EKYRGTDKVTGSP
+499 EKNNGTDKVTGSP

-519 LVEHFRDEATIM
+519 LVEYFRNEATIM

-632 QKYRSEQEIIEQF
+632 QKYRTEQEIIEQF

-676 DKLKIRLTESKEYL
+676 DKLKIRLSESREYI
-690 NKYEKWLW
+690 NKYEQWLW

-703 ELNNT
+703 ELNGAAT
-708 AKFNDTKLTF
+708 FNDKNLSFKLK
-718 RLTKQ
+718 KQ
-723 PYSGIKFPMTAFK
+723 PYSEATFPTESFK
-736 LGKPNTEPH
+736 LGKPNTEAH
-745 VYRIGHPLAQIVLE
+745 VYRMGHPLAQTVLE
-759 KVKTKELLPASLLFD
+759 KAKEKELSETSLTFD
-774 LTGYKGNVSILDELK
+774 LTGYEGNVSILDELK

-796 ALSVSV
+796 ALAVSV

-810 VIIFG
+810 VIAFG
-815 ETDDGKQLNE
+815 QTDDGKPLNE
-825 EQAKRLLTLPVKQT
+825 EQAKRLLTLPVKQA
-839 NENEVNIDAN
+839 NGNAPCIDEKLVAL
-849 HVSKQTEI
+849 QTES
-857 HVDALLTSISE
+857 HMDTLLKSISE
-868 RDNNYLKLETEKLT
+868 RDNNYLKFETEKLT
-882 KWAEDK
+882 KWAEDR

-903 KELNREAQ
+903 KELNREVQ
-911 KTADPIAQLK
+911 KTTDPMAQLK
-921 IQEQLQTESKKQ
+921 LQQQLQEESRKQ

-947 QEMRDKMIADI
+947 AEMRDKMIADI
-958 QKRMKQE
+958 QKRMKQS
-965 INKTLLFTI
+965 INKTHLFTI
-974 NWKLL
+974 NWKLV

>member
-1 LHYLIKKS
+1 
-9 LINNFSRDIEITYNL
+9 
-24 GKKEMNVLTPYQAKY
+24 MNELTPYQAKY

-47 FPSGSNERFNLALM
+47 FPSGSSEKFNVALM

-126 QWSQELLDKFF
+126 QWSQELYDKFF
-137 LESTILENKSFNEFK
+137 LDSIILENKNFNEFVK
-152 KLGNTNPFEQNKIVI
+152 SGKRNPFDQNKIII

-176 ADLMQLV
+176 ADLMQLI
-183 SWDLAVIDEAH
+183 SWDLAVVDEAH

-207 NAIKQALSHS
+207 NAIKEALSHS
-217 RKVLLTATP
+217 RKALLTATP

-257 RTEDNENYQD
+257 RTVEGENYQD

-287 IRYTSRI
+287 IRYTNRI

-307 RLYEEVSGYLQQDLL
+307 KLYEAVSDYLQKELL

-346 AIAGTLNSLSKK
+346 AIAGTLNSLIKK

-364 ENREL
+364 DHQKVSVIDEVS
-369 KIKNEELF
+369 
-377 EDYELFDEQIEEWEE
+377 EDYELFEEQAEEWEE
-392 EDQATEELL
+392 DEQTDDNSLT
-401 SEADIEAIKLEI
+401 EADIDAIKLEI
-413 TSLEKFR
+413 TELEKFR

-426 KRNTK
+426 KHNAK

-453 AIIFTES
+453 VIIFTES
-460 TRTQNYLFNLLTE
+460 TRTQNYLFNLLSE

-493 VYKCWL
+493 VYKSWL
-499 EKYRGTDKVTGSP
+499 ATNKGTDKVTGSP

-519 LVEHFRDEATIM
+519 LVEYFRNDATIM

-632 QKYRSEQEIIEQF
+632 QKYRTEQEIIEQF

-652 DEQINSKMLST
+652 DEQINNKMLST

-676 DKLKIRLTESKEYL
+676 DKLKIRLSESREYI
-690 NKYEKWLW
+690 NKYEQWLW

-703 ELNNT
+703 ELNGAAT
-708 AKFNDTKLTF
+708 FNDKNLSFKLK
-718 RLTKQ
+718 KQ
-723 PYSGIKFPMTAFK
+723 PYSEATFPTESFK
-736 LGKPNTEPH
+736 LGKPNTEAH
-745 VYRIGHPLAQIVLE
+745 VYRMGHPLAQTVLE
-759 KVKTKELLPASLLFD
+759 KAKEKELSETSLTFD
-774 LTGYKGNVSILDELK
+774 LTGYEGNVSILDELK

-796 ALSVSV
+796 ALAVSV

-810 VIIFG
+810 VVAFG
-815 ETDDGKQLNE
+815 QTDDGKPLSE
-825 EQAKRLLTLPVKQT
+825 EQAKRLLTLPVKQANGNAT
-839 NENEVNIDAN
+839 SIDEKLVA
-849 HVSKQTEI
+849 KQTES
-857 HVDALLTSISE
+857 HLDALLKSISE
-868 RDNNYLKLETEKLT
+868 RDNNYLKFETEKLT
-882 KWAEDK
+882 KWAEDR

-903 KELNREAQ
+903 KELNREVQ
-911 KTADPIAQLK
+911 KTTDPMAQLK
-921 IQEQLQTESKKQ
+921 LQQQLQEESRKQ
-933 KKQRQEIFIVEDEI
+933 KKQRQEIFMVEDEI
-947 QEMRDKMIADI
+947 AEMRDKMIADI
-958 QKRMKQE
+958 QKRMKQA
-965 INKTLLFTI
+965 INKTHLFTI
-974 NWKLL
+974 NWQLI

>member
-1 LHYLIKKS
+1 V
-9 LINNFSRDIEITYNL
+9 ND
-24 GKKEMNVLTPYQAKY
+24 LTPYQAKY

-47 FPSGSNERFNLALM
+47 FPSGSSEKFNVALM
-61 DAQVDLNPHQVES
+61 DAQVDLNPHQVEA

-137 LESTILENKSFNEFK
+137 LESIILENKNFKDFK
-152 KLGNTNPFEQNKIVI
+152 KSGNKNPFEQNKIVI

-207 NAIKQALSHS
+207 NAIKEALSHS
-217 RKVLLTATP
+217 RKALLTATP

-257 RTEDNENYQD
+257 RTNDGENYQD

-287 IRYTSRI
+287 IRYTNRI

-307 RLYEEVSGYLQQDLL
+307 RLYENVSDYLQKELL
-322 YALPASQRHLMTLI
+322 YALPAGQRHLMTLI

-346 AIAGTLNSLSKK
+346 AIAGTLNSLIKK
-358 LHQVIK
+358 LNLVIK
-364 ENREL
+364 DND
-369 KIKNEELF
+369 KINIVEDIS
-377 EDYELFDEQIEEWEE
+377 EDYEMFEEQAEEWDEE
-392 EDQATEELL
+392 ETTDDKKLNESDFESIRQEI
-401 SEADIEAIKLEI
+401 IE
-413 TSLEKFR
+413 LEKYR

-426 KRNTK
+426 KHNTK
-431 GEKLLTALKE
+431 GDKLLTALKE
-441 GFSKMDKHANKK
+441 GFAKMDKLANQK

-460 TRTQNYLFNLLTE
+460 TRTQNYLFNLLSE
-473 QYPNKIVLFN
+473 YYPNKIVLFN

-493 VYKCWL
+493 VYKSWL
-499 EKYRGTDKVTGSP
+499 SQNKGTDKITGSP
-512 TADKRAA
+512 SADKRAA
-519 LVEHFRDEATIM
+519 LVEYFRNDAIIM

-574 YDVVVVNFLNVKNA
+574 FDVVVVNFLNVKNA

-632 QKYRSEQEIIEQF
+632 QKYRSEKEIIDQF

-652 DEQINSKMLST
+652 DEQISTKMLST

-676 DKLKIRLTESKEYL
+676 DKLKIRLSESKEYIS
-690 NKYEKWLW
+690 KYEQWLW
-698 AVTKF
+698 AITKF
-703 ELNNT
+703 ELNGS
-708 AKFNDTKLTF
+708 AKFNDKDLSF
-718 RLTKQ
+718 QLKKQ
-723 PYSGIKFPMTAFK
+723 PYPNANFPTESFK
-736 LGKPNTEPH
+736 LGKPNTEAH
-745 VYRIGHPLAQIVLE
+745 VYRMGHALAQTVLE
-759 KVKTKELLPASLLFD
+759 KVKAKELQPAKLIFD
-774 LTGYKGNVSILDELK
+774 LTGYQGNVTILDELK
-789 GKQGWLS
+789 GQQGWLS
-796 ALSVSV
+796 LMSASV

-810 VIIFG
+810 LLAFG
-815 ETDDGKQLNE
+815 ETNEGKHLTE
-825 EQAKRLLTLPVKQT
+825 EQAKRLLTLPAKNT
-839 NENEVNIDAN
+839 SENKNDFDPNLVNKSGEMYLN
-849 HVSKQTEI
+849 
-857 HVDALLTSISE
+857 ALLKTLSE
-868 RDNNYLKLETEKLT
+868 RDNNYLKFETEKLT
-882 KWAEDK
+882 KWAEDR

-911 KTADPIAQLK
+911 KTNDPSAQLK
-921 IQEQLQTESKKQ
+921 IQEQLQDESRKQ

-947 QEMRDKMIADI
+947 AEMRDNMIADI

-965 INKTLLFTI
+965 ISKTHLFTI
-974 NWKLL
+974 NWKLV

>member
-1 LHYLIKKS
+1 V
-9 LINNFSRDIEITYNL
+9 T
-24 GKKEMNVLTPYQAKY
+24 GLTPYQAKY
-39 IAYELTRR
+39 IAFELTRR
-47 FPSGSNERFNLALM
+47 FPSGSNERFNVALM
-61 DAQVDLNPHQVES
+61 DAQVDLNPHQVEA

-107 LWAERRKKLL
+107 LWAERKKKLL

-126 QWSQELLDKFF
+126 QWNQELLDKFF
-137 LESTILENKSFNEFK
+137 LESNILENKSFKDLK
-152 KLGNTNPFEQNKIVI
+152 KAGHKNPFEQNKIVI

-183 SWDLAVIDEAH
+183 SWDLVVIDEAH

-207 NAIKQALSHS
+207 NAIKEALSHS
-217 RKVLLTATP
+217 RKALLTATP

-257 RTEDNENYQD
+257 RTVDGDNYQD
-267 LRDRLKSVCI
+267 LRDRLKTVCI

-287 IRYTSRI
+287 IQYTNRI

-299 FEPSDDEQ
+299 FEPTEEEQ
-307 RLYEEVSGYLQQDLL
+307 KLYEDVSDYLQKDLL
-322 YALPASQRHLMTLI
+322 YALPAGQRHLMTLI

-346 AIAGTLNSLSKK
+346 AIAGTLNSLIKK
-358 LHQVIK
+358 LNLIIK
-364 ENREL
+364 EHERISISED
-369 KIKNEELF
+369 IAEEF
-377 EDYELFDEQIEEWEE
+377 ESFEEMEDEWNDEEKEE
-392 EDQATEELL
+392 EKKITEE
-401 SEADIEAIKLEI
+401 DIESIRLEI
-413 TSLEKFR
+413 LELEKYR

-426 KRNTK
+426 KHNTK
-431 GEKLLTALKE
+431 GGKLLTALKE
-441 GFSKMDKHANKK
+441 GFTKMDKHANKK

-460 TRTQNYLFNLLTE
+460 TRTQNYLFNLLSE
-473 QYPNKIVLFN
+473 HYPDKIVLFN
-483 GSNNDETSNK
+483 GSNTDETSNK
-493 VYKCWL
+493 IYKAWL
-499 EKYRGTDKVTGSP
+499 NQNKGTDKVTGSP
-512 TADKRAA
+512 SSDKRAA
-519 LVEHFRDEATIM
+519 LVEHFRDDATIM

-632 QKYRSEQEIIEQF
+632 QKYRTEKEIIDQF

-652 DEQINSKMLST
+652 DEQISSKMLTT

-676 DKLKIRLTESKEYL
+676 DKLKIRLSESREYI
-690 NKYEKWLW
+690 NKYEQWLW
-698 AVTKF
+698 ALTKF
-703 ELNNT
+703 ELNGN
-708 AKFNDTKLTF
+708 ASFNDKNLSFKLK
-718 RLTKQ
+718 KQ
-723 PYSGIKFPMTAFK
+723 PQADVTFPTESFK
-736 LGKPNTEPH
+736 LGKPNTEAH
-745 VYRIGHPLAQIVLE
+745 VYRMGHPLAQYVLD
-759 KVKTKELLPASLLFD
+759 KVKEKELLPASLTFD
-774 LTGYKGNVSILDELK
+774 LTGYEGNVAILDELK
-789 GKQGWLS
+789 GQTGWLS
-796 ALSVSV
+796 MMAVSV

-810 VIIFG
+810 LIAFG
-815 ETDDGKQLNE
+815 QTCNGNMLSE
-825 EQAKRLLTLPVKQT
+825 EQAKRLLTLPAIDNNNTEKEFD
-839 NENEVNIDAN
+839 NKHIKSLGEKHLDSLLNI
-849 HVSKQTEI
+849 
-857 HVDALLTSISE
+857 LSE
-868 RDNNYLKLETEKLT
+868 KDNNYLKFETEKLT
-882 KWAEDK
+882 KWADDR

-903 KELNREAQ
+903 KELNRESQ
-911 KTADPIAQLK
+911 KTADPKTQLD
-921 IQEQLQTESKKQ
+921 IQEQLQEQSRKQ
-933 KKQRQEIFIVEDEI
+933 KKQRQEIFIAEDEI
-947 QEMRDKMIADI
+947 AEMRDKMISDI

-965 INKTLLFTI
+965 ITKTHLFTI
-974 NWKLL
+974 NWKLV

>member
-1 LHYLIKKS
+1 M
-9 LINNFSRDIEITYNL
+9 NQITS
-24 GKKEMNVLTPYQAKY
+24 YQAQY
-39 IAYELTRR
+39 IAYELTKR
-47 FPSGSNERFNLALM
+47 FPSGSSEKFNVALL

-107 LWAERRKKLL
+107 LWAEGRKKLL

-137 LESTILENKSFNEFK
+137 LESIILENKNYKDLK
-152 KLGNTNPFEQNKIVI
+152 KAGNKNPFNQNRIII

-176 ADLMQLV
+176 ADFMQLI

-207 NAIKQALSHS
+207 NAIKEALSHS
-217 RKVLLTATP
+217 RKALLTATP

-257 RTEDNENYQD
+257 RTVDGENYQD

-287 IRYTSRI
+287 IRYTNRL

-299 FEPSDDEQ
+299 FEPTDAEQ
-307 RLYEEVSGYLQQDLL
+307 KLYEDVSAYLQQDLL
-322 YALPASQRHLMTLI
+322 YALPSGQRHLMTLI
-336 LRKLLASSSF
+336 LRKLLASSSY
-346 AIAGTLNSLSKK
+346 AIAGTLNSLINK
-358 LHQVIK
+358 LNLVIK
-364 ENREL
+364 NQVKEIENDD
-369 KIKNEELF
+369 ISD
-377 EDYELFDEQIEEWEE
+377 DYELFDEQAEEWEE
-392 EDQATEELL
+392 EEDRAEEILTEE
-401 SEADIEAIKLEI
+401 EIVNIKAEIAQLE
-413 TSLEKFR
+413 TYR

-426 KRNTK
+426 KHNSK
-431 GEKLLTALKE
+431 GDKLLTALKE
-441 GFSKMDKHANKK
+441 GFSKMDKQANQK

-460 TRTQNYLFNLLTE
+460 TRTQNYLFKLLSE
-473 QYPNKIVLFN
+473 YYPAKIVLFN

-493 VYKCWL
+493 VYKSWL
-499 EKYRGTDKVTGSP
+499 SKNQGTDKVTGSP
-512 TADKRAA
+512 TSDKRAA
-519 LVEHFRDEATIM
+519 LVEYFRNEAVIM
-531 IATEAAAEGINL
+531 IATEAASEGINL

-574 YDVVVVNFLNVKNA
+574 FDVVVVNFLNIKNA

-632 QKYRSEQEIIEQF
+632 QKYRTEKEITDQF

-676 DKLKIRLTESKEYL
+676 DKLKIRLSESREYIS
-690 NKYEKWLW
+690 KYEQWLW
-698 AVTKF
+698 AITKF
-703 ELNNT
+703 ELGDS
-708 AKFNDTKLTF
+708 AMFNDEDLSF
-718 RLTKQ
+718 YLTKQ
-723 PYSGIKFPMTAFK
+723 PYSGLKFPTESFK
-736 LGKPNTEPH
+736 LGRPNTEAH
-745 VYRIGHPLAQIVLE
+745 VYRMGHSLAQTVLE
-759 KVKTKELLPASLLFD
+759 KLKERILPHTALIFD
-774 LTGYKGNVSILDELK
+774 LSGYKGNITILDHLK
-789 GKQGWLS
+789 GKKGWLS
-796 ALSVSV
+796 LVSLSV
-802 DSFESSDY
+802 DSFETSDY
-810 VIIFG
+810 LLSFG
-815 ETDDGKQLNE
+815 STNDNE
-825 EQAKRLLTLPVKQT
+825 ILSLDQTKRLLSLPAINSVNDLNEPDKQIVD
-839 NENEVNIDAN
+839 NLRNRNID
-849 HVSKQTEI
+849 VLLKEI
-857 HVDALLTSISE
+857 GE
-868 RDNNYLKLETEKLT
+868 KDNNYLKFETDKLT
-882 KWAEDK
+882 KWAEDR
-888 MNAAELAIKETKAKI
+888 MNAAELAIKETKVKI

-911 KTADPIAQLK
+911 KTIDPTTQVR
-921 IQEQLQTESKKQ
+921 IQEQLQVESRKQ

-947 QEMRDKMIADI
+947 AEMRDKMISDI
-958 QKRMKQE
+958 QKRMKQQ
-965 INKTLLFTI
+965 INQIQLFTI
-974 NWKLL
+974 NWELI